1 MNKWIYRAVATAL
14 TIWGP
19 AEAGTVN
26 LPEDPGIETSEGGH
40 VVICMDRLKG
50 KRSITPVSGHGT
62 HLYSARVIDPRQ
74 ETPVKARVTHL
85 RRPPTAR
92 KKSIRESECKISDGG
107 LASAQYSFAELGF
120 ALGGGFGGGFG
131 GGGTYTSPKWFCL
144 GPHAMRSPLMC
155 NEATDSKRRESPS
168 LSVQGSSFPFEPR
181 PGGSPDVSS
190 VSEPSTWIMFS
201 LGLAGMGLKVRNAK
215 RRSQGTGFYQNVR
228 VQPKP
233 VL

>member
-74 ETPVKARVTHL
+74 ETHVKAHVTHL

-107 LASAQYSFAELGF
+107 LANAQYSFAELGF
-120 ALGGGFGGGFG
+120 ALGGDLG

-181 PGGSPDVSS
+181 PGGSPGVSS
-190 VSEPSTWIMFS
+190 VPEMPTSVMFL
-201 LGLAGMGLKVRNAK
+201 LGLAGVGLFKVRYSK